1 MATTTL
7 MPLDPALSPQRVNRV
22 LTISAD
28 LLPDEVVVA
37 RRARRTRSWV
47 LAVVAVVLVAL
58 GGWYALADHQTTLA
72 DQELESVTAEQV
84 ALQRKQADFAEV
96 VDVQSETGTIT
107 RQLATLLADDLP
119 WASLLDT
126 LRSSGERSGVTV
138 DGISGSLNDP
148 DAGTGTEA
156 GTLPST
162 SGSAKVGMLTITG
175 SAPDKPSVARYVDT
189 LGTLSTVANPFV
201 TSVAKGSEG
210 DYTFSLTVDV
220 TAEALCGRF
229 TTKCKSTGGN

>member
-28 LLPDEVVVA
+28 LLPEEIVVA

-58 GGWYALADHQTTLA
+58 GGWYALAEHQTTLA
-72 DQELESVTAEQV
+72 NQELESVTAERI

-96 VDVQSETGTIT
+96 VNVQSETGTIT
-107 RQLATLLADDLP
+107 KQLGGLLANDLP

-126 LRSSGERSGVTV
+126 LRTSGERSGVTV
-138 DGISGSLNDP
+138 DGISGSLNDSAAG
-148 DAGTGTEA
+148 AGTAST
-156 GTLPST
+156 TLPSS
-162 SGSAKVGMLTITG
+162 SGSATIGMLTITG
-175 SAPDKPSVARYVDT
+175 KAPDKPTVARYVDT

-201 TSVAKGSEG
+201 TSVAKVSEG
-210 DYTFSLTVDV
+210 DYTFSLTADV

-229 TTKCKSTGGN
+229 TTKCKTTGGN

>member
-28 LLPDEVVVA
+28 LLPEEIVVA

-58 GGWYALADHQTTLA
+58 GGWYALAEHQTTLA
-72 DQELESVTAEQV
+72 DQELESVTAERI

-96 VDVQSETGTIT
+96 VNVQSETGTIT
-107 RQLATLLADDLP
+107 KQLAALLANDLP

-126 LRSSGERSGVTV
+126 LRTSGERSGVTV

-148 DAGTGTEA
+148 EA
-156 GTLPST
+156 GPATDSSTLPST
-162 SGSAKVGMLTITG
+162 SGAAKIGMLTITG
-175 SAPDKPSVARYVDT
+175 TAPDKPSVARYVDT

-220 TAEALCGRF
+220 TADALCGRF
-229 TTKCKSTGGN
+229 TTKCKTTGGN

>member
-28 LLPDEVVVA
+28 LLPEEIVVA

-58 GGWYALADHQTTLA
+58 GGWYALAEHQTTLA
-72 DQELESVTAEQV
+72 DQELESVTAERI

-96 VDVQSETGTIT
+96 VNVQSQTGTIT
-107 RQLATLLADDLP
+107 KQLGGLLANDLP

-126 LRSSGERSGVTV
+126 LRTSGERSGVTV

-148 DAGTGTEA
+148 EA
-156 GTLPST
+156 GPATESGSLPST

-175 SAPDKPSVARYVDT
+175 TAPDKPSVARYVDT

-201 TSVAKGSEG
+201 TSVAKGSED
-210 DYTFSLTVDV
+210 DYTFNLTVDV
-220 TAEALCGRF
+220 TADALCGRF
-229 TTKCKSTGGN
+229 TTKCTTTGGN